1 MKRAVAHQKTLIVD
15 ILSKSFDDNKSVNY
29 VVKQDAKRKQR
40 IGGLMEYSFNVCHA
54 FGEVWISDDEQAC
67 ALILLPD
74 KKQTT
79 LNALFW
85 DAKLALS
92 VIGLNRVGTV
102 LGRKTKIKS
111 FHPKEP
117 FSYLWF
123 IGVTPE
129 LQNRGKGSLLLDE
142 IIQESQRSKRPIY
155 LETSVERNLPWYQN
169 HGFEIFHSLNLT
181 YTLYLLR
188 KANSQSLP

>member
-29 VVKQDAKRKQR
+29 VVKQDAKRKER

-74 KKQTT
+74 RKQTT
-79 LNALFW
+79 LNALLW

-102 LGRKTKIKS
+102 LGRETKIKS

-123 IGVTPE
+123 IGVKPE

>member
-29 VVKQDAKRKQR
+29 VVKQDAKRKER

-74 KKQTT
+74 RKQTT
-79 LNALFW
+79 LNALLW

-92 VIGLNRVGTV
+92 VIGLSRVGSV
-102 LGRKTKIKS
+102 LGRETRIKS

-117 FSYLWF
+117 FCYLWF
-123 IGVTPE
+123 IGVNTE
-129 LQNRGKGSLLLDE
+129 LQGKGKGSLLLNE
-142 IIQESQRSKRPIY
+142 IIKESERKGRPIY

-188 KANSQSLP
+188 KVSDHSLP

>member
-1 MKRAVAHQKTLIVD
+1 MKRAGAHQKTLIVD

-79 LNALFW
+79 LNAFLW

-102 LGRKTKIKS
+102 LGRETKIKS

>member
-1 MKRAVAHQKTLIVD
+1 MKRAGAHQKTLIVD

-79 LNALFW
+79 LNALLW

-92 VIGLNRVGTV
+92 VIGFNRVGTV
-102 LGRKTKIKS
+102 LGRETKIKS

>member
-29 VVKQDAKRKQR
+29 VVKQDAKRKER
-40 IGGLMEYSFNVCHA
+40 IRGLMEYSFNVCRA

-74 KKQTT
+74 RKQTT
-79 LNALFW
+79 LNALLW

-102 LGRKTKIKS
+102 LGRETKIKS

-169 HGFEIFHSLNLT
+169 HGFEIFHSLYLT

>member
-29 VVKQDAKRKQR
+29 VVKQDAKRKER

-74 KKQTT
+74 RKQTT
-79 LNALFW
+79 LNALLW

-92 VIGLNRVGTV
+92 VIGFNRVGTV
-102 LGRKTKIKS
+102 LGRETKIKS

-123 IGVTPE
+123 IGVKPE

-188 KANSQSLP
+188 KANSQSLT